1 MPGNTKQNDEKPLSK
16 RELEIIVL
24 AAKEFNSGE
33 IASKLNIDIRTV
45 ETHRM
50 RIMEKT
56 RSKNFIGAIIF
67 SLKSGYIRLED
78 L

>member
-1 MPGNTKQNDEKPLSK
+1 MPNQAEQNDQKPLSK
-16 RELEIIVL
+16 RELEIILL

-33 IASKLNIDIRTV
+33 IAIKLNIDIRTV

-56 RSKNFIGAIIF
+56 SSKNFIGSILFA
-67 SLKSGYIRLED
+67 LKKGYLKLDDI
-78 L
+78 